1 MKDKKEIEG
10 RNEEEQKEWREWGE
24 DRGNGQYI
32 LCLIK
37 NYPLSDYFNLEF

>member
-1 MKDKKEIEG
+1 METSKG
-10 RNEEEQKEWREWGE
+10 EWREWGE

-37 NYPLSDYFNLEF
+37 NYPPSDYFNLEF